1 MNTLKLNRRPLIL
14 PLWSGLIGILPLT
27 FLFDPPRASL
37 KSLLELSFVNLF
49 TVGVLVFF
57 IWFYFVRI
65 KKELKYRIVF
75 TSEAIEEN
83 QNKGFYSSRPRRILY
98 SDVLSVQYLFPG
110 VIVVRSKNE
119 EDFKF
124 VLADIEG
131 GADRVMELL
140 KTHLPG
146 TVIDEKLPEKMEKN
160 SILVKINDA
169 GMVLF
174 LPLITIPVL
183 GVYGFFQ
190 GGWNVHRLPWNE
202 FLLDFSI
209 TSKNSPW
216 IASTDFNGDNLIVHF
231 DDQEQ
236 RWPLP
241 LQNPRGTII
250 LSDSN
255 GQPTLIT
262 GEINY
267 TWQDGKWLQWKYFGV
282 YKAAIYRKRFVST
295 TEQAW
300 LVLYGDNKPNVLVGA
315 IAGRPGVD
323 VIQLPESAVQKGY
336 EPYSLSILA
345 DETVLVH
352 AGNENEARI
361 FLLKDGQWLEKSYDV
376 PFDFLQ
382 VKDFIVDDVGRLFIF
397 YTTQT
402 EEVESY
408 FVQIQDDEKALITE
422 IPLLGEFSD
431 YDSLLVDSHDRLWI
445 LDDSYGGGVTVLRPV
460 WSGVAELVVQYNKE
474 NSNYPRSGRS
484 SFVLDADGKVWVSSE
499 DLYWIDSTA
508 SELPRPMPD
517 WLMDIGYSDTGY
529 LKYIA
534 ILAGVFLGG
543 YGILYLLSTKELK
556 K

>member
-241 LQNPRGTII
+241 LQNPRRTII

-255 GQPTLIT
+255 GQ
-262 GEINY
+262 
-267 TWQDGKWLQWKYFGV
+267 
-282 YKAAIYRKRFVST
+282 
-295 TEQAW
+295 
-300 LVLYGDNKPNVLVGA
+300 
-315 IAGRPGVD
+315 
-323 VIQLPESAVQKGY
+323 
-336 EPYSLSILA
+336 
-345 DETVLVH
+345 
-352 AGNENEARI
+352 
-361 FLLKDGQWLEKSYDV
+361 
-376 PFDFLQ
+376 
-382 VKDFIVDDVGRLFIF
+382 
-397 YTTQT
+397 
-402 EEVESY
+402 
-408 FVQIQDDEKALITE
+408 
-422 IPLLGEFSD
+422 
-431 YDSLLVDSHDRLWI
+431 
-445 LDDSYGGGVTVLRPV
+445 
-460 WSGVAELVVQYNKE
+460 
-474 NSNYPRSGRS
+474 
-484 SFVLDADGKVWVSSE
+484 
-499 DLYWIDSTA
+499 
-508 SELPRPMPD
+508 
-517 WLMDIGYSDTGY
+517 
-529 LKYIA
+529 
-534 ILAGVFLGG
+534 
-543 YGILYLLSTKELK
+543 
-556 K
+556 